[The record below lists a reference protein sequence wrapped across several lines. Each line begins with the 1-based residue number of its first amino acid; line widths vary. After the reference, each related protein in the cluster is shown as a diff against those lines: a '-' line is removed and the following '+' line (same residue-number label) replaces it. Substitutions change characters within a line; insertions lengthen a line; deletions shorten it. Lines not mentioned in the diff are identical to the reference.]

1 MKKAQQGNDKAFLKL
16 LQQYEADIYRTAFL
30 YVKNENDASDVV
42 QEVAYRSFK
51 NIHTLKNPEY
61 FKTWLIKITIT
72 CAINVLQKSKKVVP
86 LRPES
91 EEFIGSHDEDI
102 SLSLTIQNLLNTL
115 DEDEKSVV
123 LLKFY
128 NDYTF
133 KEIAQTLEI
142 PLGTAKSILYR
153 ALNKL
158 REQTK
163 EDEIYG

>member
-16 LQQYEADIYRTAFL
+16 LQQYEADIYRMAFL
-30 YVKNENDASDVV
+30 YVKNENDAADVV

-51 NIHTLKNPEY
+51 NIQTLKNPEY

-72 CAINVLQKSKKVVP
+72 CALNHLQKSKKVVL
-86 LRPES
+86 LRPEF
-91 EEFIGSHDEDI
+91 EEFVGSYDEDI
-102 SLSLTIQNLLNTL
+102 SLSLTIQDLLNTL
-115 DEDEKSVV
+115 DEDEKSIV

-133 KEIAQTLEI
+133 KEIAQILEI